1 MTAHAKRTQ
10 QQAQANPAM
19 RARSAGRRSA
29 RLALAGSLVAAFVLS
44 ALAGCAT
51 AGADRG
57 EALRSAQYAWSAAIR
72 WGEFEN
78 AWNLVD
84 PALREAQ
91 PVSELEFERY
101 RQVQVSYYRDLASD
115 RGEDEARRDIEIGLI
130 NRHTMVERTLR
141 YTEQWRYDAEHET
154 WWNTAGLPDFWQG
167 E

>member
-1 MTAHAKRTQ
+1 
-10 QQAQANPAM
+10 M
-19 RARSAGRRSA
+19 RARTTTF
-29 RLALAGSLVAAFVLS
+29 LLTCLAAF
-44 ALAGCAT
+44 ALAGCAST
-51 AGADRG
+51 GKQLS
-57 EALRSAQYAWSAAIR
+57 ALEKAQYAWSAAIR